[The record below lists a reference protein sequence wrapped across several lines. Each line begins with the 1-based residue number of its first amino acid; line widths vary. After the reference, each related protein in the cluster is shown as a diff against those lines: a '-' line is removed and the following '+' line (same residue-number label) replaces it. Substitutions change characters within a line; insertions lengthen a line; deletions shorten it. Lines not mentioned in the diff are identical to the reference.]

1 MIQCSYL
8 ASLLST
14 EFSATSFALAVI
26 SIIVFAFSHPLF
38 SALLDMI
45 GTRTSNAM
53 SAGKIRPEHHFTRK
67 QQPGEN
73 GFPQA
78 LLLGDDILAHILSF
92 VADAPFED
100 AKDQEVTCV
109 SSLTHSLPFVS
120 KHFYRLVQREC
131 FWADA
136 LIRQVSTKPRLWH
149 RGLVGL
155 IPDTSQIP
163 DVRDVSELVKEVQ
176 KSLDGA
182 GCQMLYRRVLNEKIR
197 FEGPIF
203 YMGQSISLGEPYG
216 LHFFEP
222 RYRRLIA
229 EVMRPFPAS
238 AKQGGPI
245 ECTEGQSPP
254 VFIHAFSHP
263 LTRNSPAVLVQVIR
277 CGIHPRDGRA
287 DVFLLPIE
295 FVRMERIWER
305 ANTGHL
311 YHGICMRVG

>member
-1 MIQCSYL
+1 MLELKCSAVTL
-8 ASLLST
+8 ALT
-14 EFSATSFALAVI
+14 VI
-26 SIIVFAFSHPLF
+26 SIAVVTFWHPLF
-38 SALLDMI
+38 SVLFDMI
-45 GTRTSNAM
+45 GTRRSNALH
-53 SAGKIRPEHHFTRK
+53 AGPFQPELHFTRK
-67 QQPGEN
+67 QEPGEKD
-73 GFPQA
+73 FPQA
-78 LLLGDDILAHILSF
+78 SMLGDDILAHVLSF

-100 AKDQEVTCV
+100 EKDPDHSCV

-120 KHFYRLVQREC
+120 KVFRQLVKREC
-131 FWADA
+131 FWRDA
-136 LIRQVSTKPRLWH
+136 LIRQVATKPRLWH

-155 IPDTSQIP
+155 FPDSSQIP
-163 DVRDVSELVKEVQ
+163 DAQNASELVKAVQ
-176 KSLDGA
+176 SSLNV
-182 GCQMLYRRVLNEKIR
+182 GCKELYRRVLNEKIR

-203 YMGQSISLGEPYG
+203 YMGQSITLGEPYG

-245 ECTEGQSPP
+245 ECAEGQSPP
-254 VFIHAFSHP
+254 IFIHAFSHP

-305 ANTGHL
+305 VNTGHL
-311 YHGICMRVG
+311 YHGTCMRVV